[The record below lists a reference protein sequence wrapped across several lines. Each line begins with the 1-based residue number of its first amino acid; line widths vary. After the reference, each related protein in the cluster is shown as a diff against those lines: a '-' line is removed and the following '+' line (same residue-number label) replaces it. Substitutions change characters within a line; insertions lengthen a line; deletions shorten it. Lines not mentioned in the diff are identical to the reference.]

1 MLFSNFPNLNVAS
14 VSCLDTT
21 DSKGIIL
28 PISIYFVM
36 VNKKK
41 GSYKIPVFV
50 LPLLYFISLDVWNV
64 EDTDY
69 LLVGRMNV
77 YVMDNIS
84 WIIASNIT
92 SMPVRQLT
100 IKLYVVQRGV

>member
-1 MLFSNFPNLNVAS
+1 
-14 VSCLDTT
+14 
-21 DSKGIIL
+21 
-28 PISIYFVM
+28 M

-84 WIIASNIT
+84 
-92 SMPVRQLT
+92 
-100 IKLYVVQRGV
+100 